1 MCAAPAGNQF
11 WKLRAKHGRDTL
23 FEDADKLKEA
33 IEEYFEWQI
42 NNPIMKYEQTR
53 TNRPPVKNADGSETY
68 PDPLIGLPTA
78 RPFTMVGLRLY
89 LDCSE
94 AYFST
99 FKHNLREKIKPYEP
113 TTSENETE
121 EQAKIRVKKA
131 EDFLSVITWAENV
144 IYNQK
149 FEGAAA
155 GIYNANIIARDLGLR
170 EGVDNKVTGN
180 IHLSK
185 EPTVFE

>member
-1 MCAAPAGNQF
+1 MSAPIGNQF
-11 WKLRAKHGRDTL
+11 WKLRSKHGRDTL

-33 IEEYFEWQI
+33 IEEYFQYQI
-42 NNPIMKYEQTR
+42 DHPIMKFEQTR
-53 TNRPPVKNADGSETY
+53 TNRPPIKNTDGSETW

-78 RPFTMVGLRLY
+78 RPFTMVGLQLY
-89 LDCSE
+89 LQCSQP
-94 AYFST
+94 YFSQ
-99 FKHNLREKIKPYEP
+99 FKHSLREKIKPYEP
-113 TTSENETE
+113 SDNEKETP
-121 EQAKIRVKKA
+121 EQAEIRVKKA
-131 EDFLSVITWAENV
+131 EDFLNVITWAENT